1 MQVSKINFESICTS
15 TKQGLKG
22 LGERTID
29 FIKDAKPHLET
40 ANNRFD
46 TFIKNNFE
54 NANPKEIK
62 QIGVGIAV
70 CLAGAK
76 LITSCIKGIVNSIKE
91 KVEEK

>member
-1 MQVSKINFESICTS
+1 MQIPKIDI
-15 TKQGLKG
+15 KQTFNAAKEGLRSF
-22 LGERTID
+22 GEQTVNVLKSAD
-29 FIKDAKPHLET
+29 QQ
-40 ANNRFD
+40 FD
-46 TFIKNNFE
+46 TFVSSKNID
-54 NANPKEIK
+54 PKTVK